1 MGEHREGEHREGEG
15 TWVSIGRVRRGGT
28 MSMSSTNPCTNTHF
42 IVFQCENNLAFGR
55 ISLHT

>member
-1 MGEHREGEHREGEG
+1 MGEHREGEG